1 MSTTK
6 RESLHQVQKSY
17 QHTILLHPQGSH
29 PKEIKSLTHS
39 LHGQITCSVF
49 DRYTPCPAKETGKN
63 TKSLIQRETKTED
76 YKGTKILI
84 LQKIAC
90 ALLPQDFSTRL
101 FLRIAALFVE
111 TIDKLLVRMI
121 DTINPQSN

>member
-17 QHTILLHPQGSH
+17 QHAILLHPQGSH
-29 PKEIKSLTHS
+29 PKEIKILTHS
-39 LHGQITCSVF
+39 LHGQIGGGHVVC
-49 DRYTPCPAKETGKN
+49 
-63 TKSLIQRETKTED
+63 
-76 YKGTKILI
+76 
-84 LQKIAC
+84 
-90 ALLPQDFSTRL
+90 LL
-101 FLRIAALFVE
+101 ALFVE